1 MKNLIT
7 VSTLLLGSQ
16 ATAFAQEQP
25 NIVMLFVDDLG
36 WADLGYNN
44 PVFDTPNIN
53 KLKSDGLYF
62 SRAYVASATSSP
74 SRASLLTGKESLRC
88 GFVRHIYGKD
98 TSLEFE
104 TFDKDPGK
112 MKSRAYLPLEEIT
125 YAERLKEFG
134 YYNMFVGKWHLGT
147 EPYSPTKQGFDAMY
161 GTCEHGHP
169 NSYYQ
174 PFFKTNNPFPK
185 ADKNAYLTNLIGD
198 GAVDF
203 INKYDKKT
211 PFLLNVWY
219 YGVHGPQIGRKD
231 LVAKYEK
238 KGLTGKYA
246 QYAAMIEA
254 LDETVGEIRSSL
266 KKKGIADNTV
276 IIFSADQGGA
286 FKNGHLRGGK
296 IGGDAL
302 AEGGSRVPFIIYDP
316 THKKMMGKTITQ
328 PIETIDVYP
337 TLVELAS
344 GKPCKDKQV
353 VGKSLVPV
361 LKGKKLKDRDLF
373 MFRSYEDQSAA
384 IINGEW
390 KLIKY
395 RSGKVQLYN
404 ISNDESETTN
414 LINVYPERT
423 KDMLE
428 RLNKWIEEA
437 TPKELL

>member
-1 MKNLIT
+1 MKN
-7 VSTLLLGSQ
+7 VSRLLPLLPGMALLTGCNQKVQKDNRQNSPK
-16 ATAFAQEQP
+16 P
-25 NIVMLFVDDLG
+25 NIIYIFADDLG
-36 WADLGYNN
+36 IGDLSCYGATK
-44 PVFDTPNIN
+44 VSTPHIDRLAGQGVQFTN
-53 KLKSDGLYF
+53 
-62 SRAYVASATSSP
+62 AYATSATSTP
-74 SRASLLTGKESLRC
+74 SRFGLLTGMYPWRQENTGIAPGNSEL
-88 GFVRHIYGKD
+88 IID
-98 TSLEFE
+98 TACV
-104 TFDKDPGK
+104 TMAD
-112 MKSRAYLPLEEIT
+112 M
-125 YAERLKEFG
+125 LKEAG
-134 YYNMFVGKWHLGT
+134 YATGVVGKWHLGT

-353 VGKSLVPV
+353 VGKSLVPA
-361 LKGKKLKDRDLF
+361 LNGKKLKDRDLF
-373 MFRSYEDQSAA
+373 MFRSYEDQNAA

>member
-7 VSTLLLGSQ
+7 VYALLLGSQ
-16 ATAFAQEQP
+16 VTAFSQEQP

-147 EPYSPTKQGFDAMY
+147 EPYFPTKQGFDAMY

-169 NSYYQ
+169 NNYYQ

-185 ADKNAYLTNLIGD
+185 ARKNTYLTNLIGD

-266 KKKGIADNTV
+266 EKKGIADNTV
-276 IIFSADQGGA
+276 IIFSSDQGGA

-353 VGKSLVPV
+353 VVRAS
-361 LKGKKLKDRDLF
+361 F
-373 MFRSYEDQSAA
+373 
-384 IINGEW
+384 
-390 KLIKY
+390 
-395 RSGKVQLYN
+395 
-404 ISNDESETTN
+404 
-414 LINVYPERT
+414 
-423 KDMLE
+423 
-428 RLNKWIEEA
+428 
-437 TPKELL
+437 LL